1 MSESAASESREA
13 AEALATVPVFAALT
27 PIDRAKLAAFLED
40 RWLDAGEVVFEAGG
54 AGDALYVL
62 RAGAA
67 ERRVAGSPIGAIQPP
82 EIFGELALL
91 TDEPRSASVIALTPL
106 RLWVLPRARFRQLL
120 RGEPE
125 LMFHLS
131 AAIGQ
136 QLARARLALGELQG
150 ELDTWVATLIGALS
164 PEDRELVEA
173 SALFERPA
181 VAALA
186 RLMRADA
193 AHVTGRLV
201 DLARRSP
208 LIQQGDPTIVVPAAI
223 RASILRRLRAERR
236 DRPLS
241 ARLLAVAQG
250 LERAGDPAAAEAYM
264 AARAP
269 DEACR
274 ALIGMPAADK
284 TARRAT
290 DERVGAGAQAREV
303 SGTWGAADGRR
314 ASGRERDGAAAGS
327 GPPRVRGPLI
337 GRKGAW
343 ILVALLPFLAWGV
356 PPPTGLEL
364 AGWRALLTLA
374 SAAVLF
380 ASDVLPDA
388 VVALALLTVWVVTG
402 LVSPRMALDGFA
414 SEAWL
419 LVLAV
424 LAVGVAVGNTGLLY
438 RAALAALGRT
448 PAGFAWRCTTL
459 ALVGVAVT
467 PTLPN
472 ATSRMALAAPLVREL
487 AEALG
492 YEPGGRAASGLGLAA
507 LVGFGQ
513 MSALFL
519 TGSSVGLLVHGL
531 LPLEVRQQF
540 GFGGWF
546 VAALPLHVVLM
557 ILALAAVVGLYR
569 PGGALPDA
577 GDRLDL
583 QRAVLGP
590 MRRDE
595 VLCVVVLLALIAG
608 LLTEPRH
615 GVNGA
620 WLGVGALVAL
630 AAGGRL
636 DAGMLR
642 SGVNWTFLVFFG
654 VITSLAGVFRAL
666 GIDAWLV
673 RILAEPSR
681 ALAGSAPAFCL
692 ALALTGFA
700 LAFLVRWQAAAPL
713 LTLVAL
719 PAADPAGVHPFLV
732 ALIALVATQVWF
744 LPYQSTVY
752 LALYH
757 GSGELL
763 SHRGA
768 RRLALLWGPLVLA
781 SILAASPVW
790 RAMGLLR

>member
-1 MSESAASESREA
+1 MSESPASEPRDA
-13 AEALATVPVFAALT
+13 ADPVFAALT
-27 PIDRAKLAAFLED
+27 PIDRAKLAAFLEE

-54 AGDALYVL
+54 EGDALYVM
-62 RAGAA
+62 RSGAA

-82 EIFGELALL
+82 QIFGELALL

-106 RLWVLPRARFRQLL
+106 RLWVLPRPRFHQLL
-120 RGEPE
+120 RAEPE

-136 QLARARLALGELQG
+136 ELARARRALGELQG
-150 ELDTWVATLIGALS
+150 ELDTWVANLVGALS

-186 RLMRADA
+186 RLMSADTA
-193 AHVTGRLV
+193 QVRERLV

-208 LIQQGDPTIVVPAAI
+208 LIQQDDRYLVIPPAI
-223 RASILRRLRAERR
+223 RGAILRRLRAERR
-236 DRPLS
+236 ERPLA
-241 ARLLAVAQG
+241 ARLLAAAQG
-250 LERAGDPAAAEAYM
+250 LELAGDAAGAAEAY
-264 AARAP
+264 AAASAP
-269 DEACR
+269 DEARR
-274 ALIGMPAADK
+274 ALAGTRAAAETVRRAADEAVGTESQVGEVTDAWRPAAGP
-284 TARRAT
+284 RA
-290 DERVGAGAQAREV
+290 
-303 SGTWGAADGRR
+303 AAPE
-314 ASGRERDGAAAGS
+314 SDGAAAS
-327 GPPRVRGPLI
+327 PAAPRVRGPLI
-337 GRKGAW
+337 GRRGIW
-343 ILVALLPFLAWGV
+343 ILVAMLPLLAWGI

-364 AGWRALLTLA
+364 AGWRALLTLV
-374 SAAVLF
+374 SAAILF
-380 ASDVLPDA
+380 ASDALPDA
-388 VVALALLTVWVVTG
+388 VVALALLAVWVVTG
-402 LVSPRMALDGFA
+402 LVSSRVALDGFA
-414 SEAWL
+414 SQAWL

-507 LVGFGQ
+507 LLGFGQ

-531 LPLEVRQQF
+531 LPLHVRAQF

-546 VAALPLHVVLM
+546 VAALPLHIVLM
-557 ILALAAVVGLYR
+557 TLALAAVVALYR
-569 PGGALPDA
+569 PAGAAPDA
-577 GDRLDL
+577 GDRLAL

-608 LLTEPRH
+608 FLTEPRH

-620 WLGVGALVAL
+620 WIGVGALVAL
-630 AAGGRL
+630 AAGGLL

-654 VITSLAGVFRAL
+654 VITSLAGVFGAL
-666 GIDAWLV
+666 GIDAWLAGA
-673 RILAEPSR
+673 LAAPIQ
-681 ALAGSAPAFCL
+681 ALAGSALAFCVAL
-692 ALALTGFA
+692 ALAGFA

-719 PAADPAGVHPFLV
+719 PTAEPAGVHPFLV